1 MKHLSGKIPQIHC
14 CIVEVFTQYFL
25 DPKLPERKLNT
36 MHEHQQNQRM
46 AAKRAFTESLNQ
58 LQDILLQENQP
69 AEIEAPQAK
78 DNANHWID
86 AEAWE
91 EAAADLDQFFG
102 DVQPSDEEAIR
113 D

>member
-25 DPKLPERKLNT
+25 DPKLPERKFNT
-36 MHEHQQNQRM
+36 MHEHQQNQRI

-58 LQDILLQENQP
+58 LQDILLEEQL
-69 AEIEAPQAK
+69 AEAEAPPTK
-78 DNANHWID
+78 DPANHGID

-91 EAAADLDQFFG
+91 EAAADIDQFFG
-102 DVQPSDEEAIR
+102 DVPSDE

>member
-1 MKHLSGKIPQIHC
+1 
-14 CIVEVFTQYFL
+14 
-25 DPKLPERKLNT
+25 

-58 LQDILLQENQP
+58 LQDILLQDEL

-78 DNANHWID
+78 DQTNYWID
-86 AEAWE
+86 AQAWE

-102 DVQPSDEEAIR
+102 DVPSSDEGFVK

>member
-1 MKHLSGKIPQIHC
+1 
-14 CIVEVFTQYFL
+14 
-25 DPKLPERKLNT
+25 

-58 LQDILLQENQP
+58 LQDILLQDSEL

-78 DNANHWID
+78 DQTNYWID
-86 AEAWE
+86 AQAWE

-102 DVQPSDEEAIR
+102 DVQSSDEEFVK